1 MKTARDAGKKGK
13 DVWDAAE
20 AAMKLSDEQK
30 TKLSDA
36 RKEMG
41 DLYKEFDKKFR
52 AFLTPEQQDKLRPPR
67 GKEGAKPAGK

>member
-1 MKTARDAGKKGK
+1 MDSIPTAEQKKARDQAFKAAMAAGKKGK

-41 DLYKEFDKKFR
+41 DLWKESGDQFR
-52 AFLTPEQQDKLRPPR
+52 AL
-67 GKEGAKPAGK
+67 